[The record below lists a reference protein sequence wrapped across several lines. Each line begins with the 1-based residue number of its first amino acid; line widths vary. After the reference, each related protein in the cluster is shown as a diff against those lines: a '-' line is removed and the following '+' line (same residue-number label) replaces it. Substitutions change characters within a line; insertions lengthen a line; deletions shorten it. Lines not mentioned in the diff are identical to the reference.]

1 MKRSIITLAT
11 LVALS
16 MPALAA
22 DSPCKG
28 QAEGQCASTA
38 GCRWQAAQ
46 VKGEASKKGTPYLRN
61 VKAHCRKGKA
71 QVAKS

>member
-1 MKRSIITLAT
+1 MTKSLIALAA
-11 LVALS
+11 LLALS
-16 MPALAA
+16 TPTLGA

-28 QAEGQCASTA
+28 LEQTQCATIA

-46 VKGEASKKGTPYLRN
+46 VKGEASKKGTPYARN